1 MSEELER
8 TTLQVFKTTQR
19 RLKKLGQR
27 NEDYDSIINR
37 AIDGDF
43 CNLSQSQKKSKRRD
57 TK

>member
-1 MSEELER
+1 MSKELER

-43 CNLSQSQKKSKRRD
+43 CNLSQSQKKRRD